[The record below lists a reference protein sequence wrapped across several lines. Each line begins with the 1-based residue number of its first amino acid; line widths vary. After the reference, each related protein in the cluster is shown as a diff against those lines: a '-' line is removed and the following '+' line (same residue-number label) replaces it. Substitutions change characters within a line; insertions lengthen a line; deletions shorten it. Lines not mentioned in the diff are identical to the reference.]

1 MNKTC
6 VKKDD
11 TSSMAGLDELE
22 HQSCDSP
29 PGIIADAVDK
39 EEMTASKIL
48 PQATTLSHVTL
59 FQEMIKDA
67 LTAEEESEIRLSQS
81 PDIFEK
87 AAEVEEQTSANEEME
102 EQTLVTEE
110 KEEQT
115 SVTEDKE
122 TMSDHD
128 TPEPAF
134 NPVDEPAFD
143 PVDEPVEVVEYKD
156 YKI

>member
-1 MNKTC
+1 M
-6 VKKDD
+6 
-11 TSSMAGLDELE
+11 SMAGLDELE

-29 PGIIADAVDK
+29 PGIIADAVNK

-67 LTAEEESEIRLSQS
+67 LTAEDTQESEIRLSDS
-81 PDIFEK
+81 PEIFDK
-87 AAEVEEQTSANEEME
+87 AADVEEQTS
-102 EQTLVTEE
+102 VTED

-122 TMSDHD
+122 TTSDHD

-134 NPVDEPAFD
+134 NPVDEPT
-143 PVDEPVEVVEYKD
+143 EVAECKD
-156 YKI
+156 YKIQIASPTSESEESDSEKVTPSKNFLPN